1 MCWCILAVM
10 FVKSSLV
17 RAGAVL
23 VSVSGWSVWG
33 WAQTQLLAPA
43 LSQPDLVTAPL
54 QEQARANSRDRWVLG
69 GTLSSMPSYTGGN
82 GRSVGLRPVVAGQ
95 IGRWTVSS
103 SSARGLA
110 DMAFAGGVSTTVA
123 EAGRWQ
129 FGLGARLTNGRRSAD
144 DPFLA
149 GMPDIRSSVGLRAS
163 ARYAR
168 GDGWRLTGS
177 VQQDLLRGQG
187 LRGVL
192 GVGWTQPVGHGWVL
206 DASGGL
212 NLGTA
217 RAMRTFYGVPTQ
229 AAQPG
234 RPAWQPG
241 GGVESW
247 FWSVGLSKALSP
259 HWRVA
264 GSVGGGTLL
273 GDAARSPLTQSR
285 TGYIAQVSLA
295 YVGW

>member
-1 MCWCILAVM
+1 MTLLCGEGCAVRG
-10 FVKSSLV
+10 VLV
-17 RAGAVL
+17 VLGLMPLAGA
-23 VSVSGWSVWG
+23 S
-33 WAQTQLLAPA
+33 AQGLPWRHDLTPA
-43 LSQPDLVTAPL
+43 DTAVAASADVP
-54 QEQARANSRDRWVLG
+54 EVARTNRWVLG
-69 GTLSSMPSYTGGN
+69 ATLSAMPAYTGGTE
-82 GRSVGLRPVVAGQ
+82 RSVGLRPVVAGQ

-110 DMAFAGGVSTTVA
+110 NMAFAGGVSTTVA
-123 EAGRWQ
+123 EAGRWR

-144 DPFLA
+144 DPGLA

-163 ARYAR
+163 ARYAW

-192 GVGWTQPVGHGWVL
+192 GVGREQSIGHGWVL
-206 DASGGL
+206 DVGGGL

-217 RAMRTFYGVPTQ
+217 RAMRMFYGVPPH
-229 AAQPG
+229 AAQTG

-247 FWSVGLSKALSP
+247 FWSVGLSRALSP

-264 GSVGGGTLL
+264 ASVGGGTLL

>member
-1 MCWCILAVM
+1 MLH
-10 FVKSSLV
+10 KSSLV

-23 VSVSGWSVWG
+23 VSVCGVSAAG

-43 LSQPDLVTAPL
+43 LSQPDLAATLVD
-54 QEQARANSRDRWVLG
+54 EQSPVKPKDRWVLG
-69 GTLSSMPSYTGGN
+69 GTLSSMPSYTGGT

-110 DMAFAGGVSTTVA
+110 GMEFAGGVSTTVV
-123 EAGRWQ
+123 ETGRWR

-144 DPFLA
+144 DPGLA

-163 ARYAR
+163 ARYAW

-192 GVGWTQPVGHGWVL
+192 GVGWAQPVGTGWIL
-206 DASGGL
+206 DAGGGL

-217 RAMRTFYGVPTQ
+217 RAMRTFYGVPAQ
-229 AAQPG
+229 AVQPG

-247 FWSVGLSKALSP
+247 FWSVGLSRALSP